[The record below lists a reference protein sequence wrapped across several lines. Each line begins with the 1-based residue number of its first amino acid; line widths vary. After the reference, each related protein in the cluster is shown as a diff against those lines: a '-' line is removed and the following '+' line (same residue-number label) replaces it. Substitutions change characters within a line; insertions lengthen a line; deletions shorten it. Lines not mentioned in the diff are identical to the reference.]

1 MINSSKMQGFAKRYS
16 LTCNSERTASEKNNK
31 IIIIF
36 FIYNNNGTVGNAIL
50 HGNFTMNN
58 LAGVRKDSVKSAGVK
73 LIKLVQM

>member
-16 LTCNSERTASEKNNK
+16 LTCNSERTTSENNNK
-31 IIIIF
+31 NYYYN
-36 FIYNNNGTVGNAIL
+36 YNNGIVENAIL

-58 LAGVRKDSVKSAGVK
+58 LDAVRKDSVKSAGVK

>member
-1 MINSSKMQGFAKRYS
+1 MKKITKI
-16 LTCNSERTASEKNNK
+16 

-36 FIYNNNGTVGNAIL
+36 FFNNNNGTVGNAIL

-58 LAGVRKDSVKSAGVK
+58 LAGVRKHSVKSAGVK

>member
-1 MINSSKMQGFAKRYS
+1 MQGFAKRYS

-31 IIIIF
+31 NNNIYFFFIIIM
-36 FIYNNNGTVGNAIL
+36 GQLGM

-73 LIKLVQM
+73 LIELVQM